1 MKPLQIFYKDNQSVP
16 AHVQLPSPSASKP
29 ALLVKRW
36 LASSKNI
43 KFTDFNPVSKE
54 DFYLAHD
61 KQFVDEVLTCQRD
74 NGFETRHPEVAAA
87 LPWTTGS
94 FYAAALSAYHNKTIT
109 CSPVAGF
116 HHATY
121 DTAMG
126 FCTFNGL
133 MVTAI
138 KLRQQ
143 FPDIRIGI
151 LDCDHHY
158 GNGTDDII
166 YRLGIDYVLHY
177 TFGGQEA
184 GDRQIDYRGNH
195 YQWKGGPL
203 AENWIQQLPFILE
216 FLFRD
221 SDLVLYQAG
230 ADAHKDDPHGGAL
243 TTAQLAKRDDIVFD
257 YFSQKRIPICW
268 DLAGGYQKPIEI
280 VLDIHDATLE
290 ATLKYLPRYTSATSC
305 K

>member
-1 MKPLQIFYKDNQSVP
+1 MNSLQVFYKNEQSVP
-16 AHVQLPSPSASKP
+16 SHIQLPSPSASKP
-29 ALLVKRW
+29 TLLVKRW
-36 LASSKNI
+36 LDSGKNI
-43 KFTDFNPVSKE
+43 KLVDFNPVTKE

-61 KQFVDEVLTCQRD
+61 PKFVEDVLTCRVD

-94 FYAAALSAYHNKTIT
+94 FYAAALNAYQNKTIT

-121 DTAMG
+121 DTPMG

-133 MVTAI
+133 MVTTI

-143 FPDIRIGI
+143 FPDIKIGI

-166 YRLGIDYVLHY
+166 FRLGVDYVSHY

-184 GDRQIDYRGNH
+184 GDRQTDYRGNQ

-216 FLFRD
+216 FLFKD
-221 SDLVLYQAG
+221 CDLILYQAG
-230 ADAHKDDPHGGAL
+230 ADPHKDDPHGGAL
-243 TTAQLAKRDDIVFD
+243 STEQLAKRDTIIFD
-257 YFSQKRIPICW
+257 YFSQRKVPVCW
-268 DLAGGYQKPIEI
+268 NLAGGYQQPIEI
-280 VLDIHDATLE
+280 VLNIHDTTLD
-290 ATLKYLPRYTSATSC
+290 AALMYQSRYF
-305 K
+305 